1 MLNIVVIEDN
11 PPLRESLVEV
21 LAATGHHV
29 VAFDSAESFASNC
42 SVTGVDI
49 MVLDLNLPG
58 EDGISL
64 AGRMRRL
71 SADMGIIM
79 LTAHGTPEQRQTG
92 YDNGAD
98 IYLEKPS
105 SAEELTSAIRSLARR
120 MFRRSAPDES
130 NRDHDQGPILKLN
143 CQAMSLTGG
152 AQAVALSAVEA
163 AMLKAL
169 ILAPENRLSTEDLSR
184 LTSDEPVSKATL
196 GVKIVRLRHKLVLVG
211 APEQPIRA
219 VRNWGYQLAVAVT
232 LS

>member
-49 MVLDLNLPG
+49 MILDLNLPG

-79 LTAHGTPEQRQTG
+79 LTARGTPVTTVASTPTAVDFRAAHVRRKDAAAAGLTYTVQFSAGDGSWTSSTDTPTVVASDSEVEVVTVK
-92 YDNGAD
+92 YPLFLNG
-98 IYLEKPS
+98 KK
-105 SAEELTSAIRSLARR
+105 ARF
-120 MFRRSAPDES
+120 FRVVVSAP
-130 NRDHDQGPILKLN
+130 
-143 CQAMSLTGG
+143 
-152 AQAVALSAVEA
+152 
-163 AMLKAL
+163 
-169 ILAPENRLSTEDLSR
+169 
-184 LTSDEPVSKATL
+184 
-196 GVKIVRLRHKLVLVG
+196 
-211 APEQPIRA
+211 
-219 VRNWGYQLAVAVT
+219 
-232 LS
+232 